1 MADAPAEKKDKDAEK
16 DKGGEAAA
24 GGKKKPPIKVIG
36 LVAVLM
42 IAEAAGV
49 FFIVSATAKKPA
61 AAEAAHIEGLH
72 DVDHDASVEI
82 PLLDEKF
89 QNMQTGGVWI
99 WDAEIILKVKE
110 KNSEYVGTQLENRA
124 AEIKEGV
131 SMIFRRAQH
140 NQLKEPGL
148 ETINR
153 QLTAYINKLIGNDGE
168 NQPRVDRVMI
178 PKCRG
183 FPANF

>member
-1 MADAPAEKKDKDAEK
+1 MSDADKKSKEAEKAPESAEP
-16 DKGGEAAA
+16 A
-24 GGKKKPPIKVIG
+24 KKKPPIKVIG

-42 IAEAAGV
+42 IVEAVGV
-49 FFIVSATAKKPA
+49 FAVVSATAKQPA
-61 AAEAAHIEGLH
+61 AAEAAHIEGI
-72 DVDHDASVEI
+72 DEADHDASVEI
-82 PLLDEKF
+82 PLLDDKF

-110 KNSEYVGTQLENRA
+110 KNSEYVAGQLENRA
-124 AEIKEGV
+124 AEIKEGI

-153 QLTAYINKLIGNDGE
+153 QLTAYLNKVIGHDAE
-168 NQPRVDRVMI
+168 NQPRIERVMI

>member
-1 MADAPAEKKDKDAEK
+1 MADAAEKKEKEAGKEKPADA
-16 DKGGEAAA
+16 APA
-24 GGKKKPPIKVIG
+24 KKKPPIKVIG
-36 LVAVLM
+36 IVAVLM
-42 IAEAAGV
+42 IAEAAAV
-49 FFIVSATAKKPA
+49 FVLASATAKKPA
-61 AAEAAHIEGLH
+61 AAEAAHIEGL
-72 DVDHDASVEI
+72 DSVDHDAPVEI
-82 PLLDEKF
+82 ALLDDKF

-99 WDAEIILKVKE
+99 WDCEIILKVKS
-110 KNSEYVGTQLENRA
+110 KNEEFVTEQLEKRA

-153 QLTAYINKLIGNDGE
+153 QLTAYINKLLGTDAE
-168 NQPRVDRVMI
+168 NQPRIDRVLI

>member
-1 MADAPAEKKDKDAEK
+1 MSDAAEKAPAKDQAEP
-16 DKGGEAAA
+16 AAE
-24 GGKKKPPIKVIG
+24 GKKKPPIKIIG

-42 IAEAAGV
+42 IVEAAGV

-61 AAEAAHIEGLH
+61 AAEAAHIEGL
-72 DVDHDASVEI
+72 DEVDHNASVEL

-99 WDAEIILKVKE
+99 WDTEIILKVKE
-110 KNSEYVGTQLENRA
+110 KDSEYVTGQLENRA

-140 NQLKEPGL
+140 NQLREPGL
-148 ETINR
+148 ETVNR
-153 QLTAYINKLIGNDGE
+153 QVTAYLNKILGNDAE
-168 NQPRVDRVMI
+168 NQPRLERVLI

>member
-1 MADAPAEKKDKDAEK
+1 MSDAPADKKPKEAEK
-16 DKGGEAAA
+16 QPEAAEPA
-24 GGKKKPPIKVIG
+24 KKKPPIKVIG

-49 FFIVSATAKKPA
+49 FVIVSATAKKPA
-61 AAEAAHIEGLH
+61 AAEAAHIEGL
-72 DVDHDASVEI
+72 DAVDHDASVEI
-82 PLLDEKF
+82 PLLDDKF

-110 KNSEYVGTQLENRA
+110 KNSEFVSTQLENRA
-124 AEIKEGV
+124 SEIKEGV

-153 QLTAYINKLIGNDGE
+153 QLTAYINKLIGNDAE
-168 NQPRVDRVMI
+168 NQPRIERVMI

>member
-1 MADAPAEKKDKDAEK
+1 MADAPAEKKKKDA
-16 DKGGEAAA
+16 DKGGEPAA

-49 FFIVSATAKKPA
+49 FVIVSATAKKPA
-61 AAEAAHIEGLH
+61 AAEAAHIDGLGEA
-72 DVDHDASVEI
+72 DHDASVEI

-110 KNSEYVGTQLENRA
+110 KNSEFVATQLENRA
-124 AEIKEGV
+124 AEIKEGIA
-131 SMIFRRAQH
+131 MIFRRAQH

-153 QLTAYINKLIGNDGE
+153 QLTAYINKLIGSDAE
-168 NQPRVDRVMI
+168 NQPRIERVMI